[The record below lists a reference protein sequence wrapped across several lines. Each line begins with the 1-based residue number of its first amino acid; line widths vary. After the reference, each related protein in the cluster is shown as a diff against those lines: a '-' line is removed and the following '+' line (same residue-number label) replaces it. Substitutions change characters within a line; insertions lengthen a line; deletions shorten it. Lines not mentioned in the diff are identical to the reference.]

1 MARPDFTCP
10 SCGHKVVEEVMQNVI
25 VSSEVIDIHE
35 GDGEEILDYGEQRND
50 DGDVVCYQCISCGYL
65 ISEGSNSLAKALK
78 ELKEKQDEQ
87 KRRDE
92 KNGLYSD
99 KEDPAN

>member
-10 SCGHKVVEEVMQNVI
+10 QCGNHTVEEVMENVT
-25 VSSEVIDIHE
+25 VSSEVLDLKE
-35 GDGEEILDYGEQRND
+35 GDGEELIDYGEQRND
-50 DGDVVCYQCISCGYL
+50 DGDVVCYQCIHCGHL
-65 ISEGSNSLAKALK
+65 ISEGPNSLAKALK
-78 ELKEKQDEQ
+78 ELKEEQDEQ